1 MKQNKLASTLSI
13 IFVLLCSAILFS
25 GCVSFLRDSFFGKED
40 TSINWEMV
48 ELEKAPSMNK
58 IEKLGVTS
66 KERMAVFRYAER
78 AHAEEKKWYKLT
90 APEKPGEE
98 YYVYKIITANGAGWE
113 VYKKK

>member
-13 IFVLLCSAILFS
+13 IVVLLCSAILFS

-66 KERMAVFRYAER
+66 KERMAVFRYAK
-78 AHAEEKKWYKLT
+78 HMQ
-90 APEKPGEE
+90 
-98 YYVYKIITANGAGWE
+98 
-113 VYKKK
+113 KKKNGISLRLQKNREKSIMYIK